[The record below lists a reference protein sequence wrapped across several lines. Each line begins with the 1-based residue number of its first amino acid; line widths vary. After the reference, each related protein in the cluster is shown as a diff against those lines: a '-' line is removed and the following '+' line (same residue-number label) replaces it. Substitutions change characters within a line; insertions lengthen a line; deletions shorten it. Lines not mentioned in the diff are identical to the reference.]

1 MGSNCA
7 EIWPSANDV
16 AMAAGSKGRIH
27 SKFLTQLVGA
37 KFQRVGE
44 AWPNPLYFEN
54 RERPL
59 IGIDY
64 GGDGGIQ
71 RRRIT

>member
-44 AWPNPLYFEN
+44 AWPNPLYFEG
-54 RERPL
+54 R
-59 IGIDY
+59 GAAID
-64 GGDGGIQ
+64 GL
-71 RRRIT
+71 